1 MTDAS
6 AAAVGERAKQPVLV
20 IMGVS
25 GSGKSTVAEAL
36 AHELGWDFAEGDAMH
51 PESNVA
57 KMAAGIPLDDD
68 DRWPWL
74 EKVATWIR
82 EHAESGRPGIVTCSA
97 LKHVYRDVLRG
108 PDVVFVHLRGEAELI
123 GERISHRKGH
133 FMPST
138 LLASQLATLEPLGD
152 DERHIVVDAGRAPDV
167 EVADIVER
175 LGLVPSAAR

>member
-1 MTDAS
+1 MTDS
-6 AAAVGERAKQPVLV
+6 AMQQPILV

-36 AHELGWDFAEGDAMH
+36 STELGWDFAEGDAMH
-51 PESNVA
+51 PQSNVD

-74 EKVATWIR
+74 DKVAAWIR
-82 EHAESGRPGIVTCSA
+82 GHTEHGRPGIVTCSA
-97 LKHVYRDVLRG
+97 LKRAYRDVLRG
-108 PDVVFVHLRGEAELI
+108 PEVVFVHLRGEAELI
-123 GERISHRKGH
+123 GERISHRTGH

-152 DERHIVVDAGRAPDV
+152 DERHIIVDAGREPAV
-167 EVADIVER
+167 EVADIIRKLSLTPVAQ
-175 LGLVPSAAR
+175 G